1 MDWAAIGSFITTVGF
16 PIFCVIV
23 MGLFIFLIYKNTT
36 KQHIED
42 MAQVQERCKEREEKL
57 YDELEKNR
65 EINRTAIETIARYAE
80 KLDTI
85 QKDISDIKT
94 DITVL
99 MSK

>member
-1 MDWAAIGSFITTVGF
+1 MDWAAIGSFIATVGF
-16 PIFCVIV
+16 PIFCAVAMGIFIV
-23 MGLFIFLIYKNTT
+23 LIYKNTT
-36 KQHIED
+36 KQHKED
-42 MAQVQERCKEREEKL
+42 MEQVQERCKEREDKL
-57 YDELEKNR
+57 YNELEQNR